1 MYDFLKDNYFIPLYG
16 ITLLISLLRYNRY
29 YSSIL
34 KYFPLIIIY
43 TMMSEILGF
52 FIRDFDDFQIVYIEQ
67 YKYAN
72 YIIFNIYDLVFFF
85 YFYFIFW
92 SVAKRKKHKN
102 IIKYGAL
109 VYIVASLINPF
120 IHNIMIFP
128 QFYASTIGSIVLI
141 MAIVLYFREIGVQK
155 GNNKHNLLL
164 TWISY
169 GLLIFNIFF
178 PVISLLS
185 YYNFPLYD
193 KLHLRQFHYLLII
206 ATYVCFIVGFV
217 VMKPMRPLTEES

>member
-43 TMMSEILGF
+43 TMVSEILGF
-52 FIRDFDDFQIVYIEQ
+52 FIRDFDDFQIVYIEKYQ
-67 YKYAN
+67 YAN

-92 SVAKRKKHKN
+92 KVVKRKKHKD

-120 IHNIMIFP
+120 IHNVLIFP

-141 MAIVLYFREIGVQK
+141 IAIFLYFREGGIQK
-155 GNNKHNLLL
+155 GNRHNLL

-185 YYNFPLYD
+185 YYNFPIYD
-193 KLHLRQFHYLLII
+193 KLYLRQFHYLLII
-206 ATYVCFIVGFV
+206 ATYVFFIIGFV
-217 VMKPMRPLTEES
+217 LMKPMRALAEES